1 MLCRFEQ
8 ESEESSSEEE
18 GAKPSGKR
26 GAEVKNMPFDEAL
39 DVSASLDAS
48 QAAGEAKKDK
58 EVKNM
63 PFDEALEVSA
73 SMSQAAGAQPQVI
86 PRQCLCPP
94 PTAHTCVPLL
104 RDRSRTGHSMRPWR
118 GKCTASCRKRRPK

>member
-1 MLCRFEQ
+1 
-8 ESEESSSEEE
+8 
-18 GAKPSGKR
+18 
-26 GAEVKNMPFDEAL
+26 MPFDEAL

-86 PRQCLCPP
+86 PCHSLRSP
-94 PTAHTCVPLL
+94 PTAHTRPLP
-104 RDRSRTGHSMRPWR
+104 RDQSRTGHLMRQWTCQSQSRAWR
-118 GKCTASCRKRRPK
+118 RIRRLDQET